1 MTTRS
6 DRTNGHTNAHRLPLE
21 GIRVA
26 AVTVVWAGPH
36 VTQVLAEWGAEVI
49 RVEPMNRVQPY
60 SRLSL
65 QRQSPEVQKIQAAN
79 GVTFSLT
86 PDLDPGPDPWNRGA
100 AFNAHARN
108 KKAMTADITSPE
120 GRETFLKLVEVS
132 DVVVEN
138 NVPITIEKAGITYED
153 LRERNPNII
162 MLRMPAFGLSG
173 PYKNFRGFG
182 THVEG
187 MIGHHLLRSYE
198 DLSPEHTGDAFTAD
212 AIAGVLGAFAVT
224 SALRYRDRTGKGQQ
238 IEMPL
243 AEAFLPILGEWILDY
258 TLNGRVAASQGNRHG
273 SHSPHGAYP
282 AAGDDQWI
290 AIDVATDEEF
300 TALTRVLEAPA
311 LTDDDRF
318 SSSESRH
325 EHRHELDAALGEY
338 TKSWDKFELF
348 HALQAARVIAGPVMS
363 ELDAL
368 ASPQLEARQW
378 FKELTQQGVG
388 THKHPGIL
396 FKMEDTPNE
405 LRTPPPLLGEHNEEV
420 YLDLLGYS
428 RAEYEA
434 LIAQGLVGTTYP
446 PELLGAAP

>member
-1 MTTRS
+1 MS
-6 DRTNGHTNAHRLPLE
+6 VKIGLSNAS
-21 GIRVA
+21 V
-26 AVTVVWAGPH
+26 
-36 VTQVLAEWGAEVI
+36 
-49 RVEPMNRVQPY
+49 M
-60 SRLSL
+60 
-65 QRQSPEVQKIQAAN
+65 
-79 GVTFSLT
+79 
-86 PDLDPGPDPWNRGA
+86 
-100 AFNAHARN
+100 AR
-108 KKAMTADITSPE
+108 E

-282 AAGDDQWI
+282 TAGDDQWI
-290 AIDVATDEEF
+290 AIDVATDDEF
-300 TALTRVLEAPA
+300 TTLTRVLKAPA
-311 LTDDDRF
+311 LVDDDRF
-318 SSSESRH
+318 SSSEGRH
-325 EHRHELDAALGEY
+325 EHRHQLDAALGEY
-338 TKSWDKFELF
+338 TRPWDKFELF
-348 HALQAARVIAGPVMS
+348 HSLQVAGVIAGPVMS
-363 ELDAL
+363 EMEAL
-368 ASPQLEARQW
+368 ASTQLEAREW
-378 FKELTQQGVG
+378 FNELTQKGVG

-396 FKMEDTPNE
+396 FKMEDTPNK

-428 RAEYEA
+428 REEYEA
-434 LIAQGLVGTTYP
+434 LIEQGLVGTTYP